1 MNNQE
6 LAAQALD
13 FAKRNKKAIGRRL
26 TDKSI
31 YVPEERPVS
40 VFMAGSPGA
49 GKTEASIELLE
60 SLETNGDKILR
71 IDPDELRSEF
81 AGYTGDNSYL
91 FQPAVSILV
100 EKIHDLALSQSQSFV
115 LDGTLSNFEKAKEN
129 IKRSLKK
136 GRLVQILYVYQNPLL
151 AWRFVQAREVVE
163 GRKIQPL
170 DFIDQYFMARD
181 SVNELKKRFEKDI
194 FVDLLLKNND
204 NSNRRYEANIDQI
217 DSHVKEKYTRD
228 ALIQAICP

>member
-1 MNNQE
+1 MNDQE

-13 FAKRNKKAIGRRL
+13 FAKKNKKVIARTL

-31 YVPEERPVS
+31 YVPEEKPAS

-49 GKTEASIELLE
+49 GKTEASIALLE
-60 SLETNGDKILR
+60 RLEANGDKILR
-71 IDPDELRSEF
+71 IDPDELRSVF

-91 FQPAVSILV
+91 FQSAVSVLV
-100 EKIHDLALSQSQSFV
+100 EKIHDLALSQCQSFV

-163 GRKIQPL
+163 RRKILPT
-170 DFIDQYFMARD
+170 DFIDQYFMARN
-181 SVNELKKRFEKDI
+181 SVNELKKRFGKDI
-194 FVDLLLKNND
+194 SVDLLLKNND

-228 ALIQAICP
+228 ALIQVICP